1 MPQIFRVAG
10 YLIYFWSNENEPL
23 EPVHVHIT
31 NGVPTAN
38 ATKVWITQS
47 GKCLLCHNNSK
58 IPSRVLRDLIDVNCC
73 RADYFQNHIIK
84 RTIMLL
90 NAIEKATGKT
100 IDGRSSEV
108 VVRDFGGVLL

>member
-1 MPQIFRVAG
+1 MPQIFRIAG

-47 GKCLLCHNNSK
+47 GKCLLCHNNSN
-58 IPSRVLRDLIDVNCC
+58 I
-73 RADYFQNHIIK
+73 
-84 RTIMLL
+84 
-90 NAIEKATGKT
+90 TGF
-100 IDGRSSEV
+100 DGRY
-108 VVRDFGGVLL
+108 